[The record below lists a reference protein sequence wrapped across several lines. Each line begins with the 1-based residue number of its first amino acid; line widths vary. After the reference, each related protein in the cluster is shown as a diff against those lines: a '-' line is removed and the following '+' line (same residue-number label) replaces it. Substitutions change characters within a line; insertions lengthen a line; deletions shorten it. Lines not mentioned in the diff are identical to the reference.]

1 MRRVLFFSLTLA
13 ASLTFFNMT
22 DCGWQPDSNSK
33 TYAYIIYNSFTS
45 EGTDLHVILKEARLY
60 NDVPECSFYS
70 DGKPDTATFTC
81 IRPDSTKYDTT
92 LVFTDSTTVVLNGH
106 NIICTRL
113 YRNVSGEIETRPL
126 LTQDVLE
133 VGSVDVEKGTDDTVS
148 FSGGFFYP
156 TEEIWCSEY
165 DTDMYLFTFVLHLRS
180 DSPYVW
186 IRPVGYDSVFVS
198 PETTAYLIEEPFP
211 FTATDS
217 FRLAHRRVIKLHR
230 GKFYHYGSVELV
242 SDSEGW
248 ATLRVSFSVVPKL
261 GWTLPP
267 VDTTI

>member
-1 MRRVLFFSLTLA
+1 MRRVLFFFLTLA

-22 DCGWQPDSNSK
+22 DCGSSESG
-33 TYAYIIYNSFTS
+33 YISYVSLES
-45 EGTDLHVILKEARLY
+45 SGKDLKVILRQVSLSPVDY
-60 NDVPECSFYS
+60 CSYDS
-70 DGKPDTATFTC
+70 DGRPDTTTFSC
-81 IRPDSTKYDTT
+81 VKVDGNVYDTT
-92 LVFTDSTTVVLNGH
+92 VIFTDSTVVTIDGHRALCQHFESRYMELRQTIVKVESLN
-106 NIICTRL
+106 IDPTTSETL
-113 YRNVSGEIETRPL
+113 NVSG
-126 LTQDVLE
+126 V
-133 VGSVDVEKGTDDTVS
+133 
-148 FSGGFFYP
+148 FSYP
-156 TEEIWCSEY
+156 SDSASDMHCN
-165 DTDMYLFTFVLHLRS
+165 DTDFENYEFSLSLHLRP